1 MYPPSLQ
8 KLINFFSR
16 FPGMGP
22 KMATRFVF
30 FLLKKSKKE
39 IDELIESIA
48 KLKENIKICRLC
60 FNPFEPG
67 EKNQND
73 LCEVCSDKRRDK
85 SLLCVIANETDLVA
99 IEKTK
104 KYKGLYFILGGTL
117 PVLKKKNIPKTEI
130 EERIE
135 LLKKRIKQDKEIE
148 EIILALNPTP
158 EGETTALYLERVL
171 KDEKKKITRLGIGL
185 PLGGELEYADE
196 ETIFRA
202 LEGRK

>member
-60 FNPFEPG
+60 FNPFEPE
-67 EKNQND
+67 EKNQNN

-85 SLLCVIANETDLVA
+85 SLLCVIANETDLAA

-117 PVLKKKNIPKTEI
+117 PVLKKKDIPKTEI